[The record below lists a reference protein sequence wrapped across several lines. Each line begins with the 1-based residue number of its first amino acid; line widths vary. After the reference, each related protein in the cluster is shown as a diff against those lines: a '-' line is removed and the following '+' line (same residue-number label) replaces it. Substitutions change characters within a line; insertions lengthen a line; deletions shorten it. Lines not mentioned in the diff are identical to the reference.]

1 MLRLL
6 ADENFNGYILRGLL
20 HRRPKMLLARVQDVG
35 MGKALD
41 PAILQWAA
49 LHDYILLTH
58 DRATV
63 PDFAYERVVT
73 GQPMPGVFV
82 VNDRL
87 SLRKVIDEICFLDEH
102 TEQEEWD
109 CLVVYLP
116 L

>member
-6 ADENFNGYILRGLL
+6 ADENFNGHIVRGLL
-20 HRRPKMLLARVQDVG
+20 RRRSELTLLRVQDVG
-35 MGKALD
+35 LRGAKD
-41 PAILQWAA
+41 PEILEWAA
-49 LHDYILLTH
+49 EQNLILLTH

-63 PDFAYERVVT
+63 PDFAFQRVAA

-87 SLRKVIDEICFLDEH
+87 SLGQAIEELLIPDEYSEQDE
-102 TEQEEWD
+102 WKSIV
-109 CLVVYLP
+109 LYLP